1 MRDTPLHTSQVD
13 GLFFSFLFFF
23 RISRE
28 RNSANSTIKSLKVYH
43 CKGIPKLHPH
53 RSWVLT
59 EKNVLNRKQ
68 RPCVFLRDASDHND
82 SLRLGSIAP
91 NFQAETTNGPIDFHE
106 YLVPPSCFSKAWSL
120 TCCRFIGDHWVVLF
134 SHPEDYT
141 PVCTTELGA
150 FAKLEPEFTK
160 RGVKLIGLSANTIES
175 HGGWIQ
181 DIDEISG
188 SKLRFPIIGDKQR
201 KVAYLYDM
209 LDHQDTTNVD
219 QKGIAFTIRSVF
231 IIDPK
236 KTIRLILS
244 YPASTGRNTA
254 EVLRVVD
261 SLQTGDKNK
270 VTTPINWVPGDDVIV
285 HPSVK
290 TEEAKEKYPQLKIV
304 KPYLRFTPLPKE
316 QTSAAV

>member
-1 MRDTPLHTSQVD
+1 MEFGGWRRLLFIIEAFAEVNGRKILNFARRPFLQVLVQISASYFVISLDTNPHNSKFNMSHTE
-13 GLFFSFLFFF
+13 
-23 RISRE
+23 E
-28 RNSANSTIKSLKVYH
+28 RPA
-43 CKGIPKLHPH
+43 P
-53 RSWVLT
+53 
-59 EKNVLNRKQ
+59 
-68 RPCVFLRDASDHND
+68 
-82 SLRLGSIAP
+82 LRLGSVAP

-106 YLVPPSCFSKAWSL
+106 FV
-120 TCCRFIGDHWVVLF
+120 GDKWVVLF

-160 RGVKLIGLSANTIES
+160 RGVKLIGLSANTVDS
-175 HGGWIQ
+175 HGGWIK

-188 SKLRFPIIGDKQR
+188 SKLRFPIIGDKER

-231 IIDPK
+231 IVDPK
-236 KTIRLILS
+236 KTIRLIMS
-244 YPASTGRNTA
+244 YPASTGRNAA

-261 SLQTGDKNK
+261 SLQTGDKHR
-270 VTTPINWVPGDDVIV
+270 VTTPINWIPGDDVIV

-290 TEEAKEKYPQLKIV
+290 GEEATKLFPNMRVV